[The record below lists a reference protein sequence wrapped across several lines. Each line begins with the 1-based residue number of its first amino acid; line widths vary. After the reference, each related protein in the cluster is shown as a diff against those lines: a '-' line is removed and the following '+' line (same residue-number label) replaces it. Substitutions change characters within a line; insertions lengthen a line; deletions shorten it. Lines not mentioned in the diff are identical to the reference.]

1 MRWTILAVPALCLL
15 IAGCQQNNNDEVLKK
30 LAELE
35 AKQKQGSDDA
45 FKTWLMNQ
53 GQGGAMDDRVFT
65 TFRDDMKA
73 ELEKISQSIKD
84 TRSDNKKQIDDL
96 DARVQKFGNIEANIG
111 SLKTMVESLESKVKA
126 VDPNEALKL
135 YKDLFAKDFELQAE
149 QKAHQAALKT
159 IEDLKSQLATV
170 QKELEDTKQ
179 EIVGLTGEDIS
190 KHPQYR
196 EAKRALAEA
205 EGEAER
211 ARTDYK
217 SLKEQ
222 YDALVEQWRKG
233 SGSAPT
239 DPPAATLE
247 GEYDFVG
254 EVNTISLMRST
265 GQNVMI
271 VTVKKGRIPPI
282 NAEVLVLDARNNRL
296 CSAKVIT
303 HYHAGDN
310 NPDLPVDE
318 LGCQTIDAQ
327 ASKPPNKGDTIV
339 WKEPKDTPK
348 PGSEPKGNAGGE

>member
-15 IAGCQQNNNDEVLKK
+15 IAGCQQNNNDEILKK

-35 AKQKQGSDDA
+35 AKQKQGNDDA
-45 FKTWLMNQ
+45 FKTWLMSQ
-53 GQGGAMDDRVFT
+53 GNGGGMDNRVFT

-96 DARVQKFGNIEANIG
+96 DTRIQKIGNIEANIG

-135 YKDLFAKDFELQAE
+135 HKDLFTKEFELQAE

-159 IEDLKSQLATV
+159 IEDLKSQLASV
-170 QKELEDTKQ
+170 QKELDDTKQ
-179 EIVGLTGEDIS
+179 QIVGLTGEDIS

-196 EAKRALAEA
+196 EVKRALAEA
-205 EGEAER
+205 EGERDR
-211 ARTDYK
+211 ARSDYD
-217 SLKEQ
+217 SLKQQ
-222 YDALVEQWRKG
+222 YDALVEQMRTG
-233 SGSAPT
+233 SGNVPKDPT
-239 DPPAATLE
+239 AVALE

-254 EVNTISLMRST
+254 EVDTISLMRST

-282 NAEVLVLDARNNRL
+282 NAEVMVLDARNNRL
-296 CSAKVIT
+296 CSAKVMQ
-303 HYHAGDN
+303 HYHEGDN
-310 NPDLPVDE
+310 NPNLPVKE

-327 ASKPPNKGDTIV
+327 TTKPPNKGDTIV
-339 WKEPKDTPK
+339 WKEPTDTAK
-348 PGSEPKGNAGGE
+348 PAGDPKGNAGGV